1 MFSLTLV
8 LGIFSAYRLNRLLE
22 IQKISLPQISFWQF
36 LLYFIVATLFI
47 LFVSYFLKFKRG
59 KGVFYKGIFVLA
71 VVWGGLISLSSL
83 MPDIFALILMTV
95 LLLWWLKKPS
105 VAVHNIVVILG
116 IAGMGAV
123 LGLQLTPLVIV
134 ALLLILSVYD
144 FIAVYKTK
152 HMVKMAKDMLAY
164 RVILALIV
172 PQEIA
177 DFGTEITAISSTGST
192 DWNSTSTW
200 SSSTI
205 PTSIDDVTIS
215 HAVTLT
221 NTANDI
227 DAECYDLTIES
238 GKTYTSANGS
248 NHTIHGSVWVWGD
261 VWISPSSTF
270 DITLFRSIQKN

>member
-177 DFGTEITAISSTGST
+177 DFGTEIKEVKAG
-192 DWNSTSTW
+192 
-200 SSSTI
+200 
-205 PTSIDDVTIS
+205 
-215 HAVTLT
+215 
-221 NTANDI
+221 
-227 DAECYDLTIES
+227 
-238 GKTYTSANGS
+238 GKFLILG
-248 NHTIHGSVWVWGD
+248 GGD
-261 VWISPSSTF
+261 VAFPLLFCASLIPAGVSYSLIVAGFALIGLFFSFWIFVNQKVRQPIPALPPIALFSILGYLSSTF
-270 DITLFRSIQKN
+270 LTKVLDLFC